1 MDGPLDGVKVLEFSE
16 IIAAPFAGMLL
27 SDMGADVIKVE
38 PPWGEAWRLIRQFI
52 PLESRTF
59 MAVNRGKRSLPLDLS
74 HPEGLE
80 VVHKLL
86 PETDVAIVNYRPDVP
101 YKLGIDYETLSA
113 KNPRLIYCEN
123 TAFGTKGPESH
134 LPGYDIIVQALSGL
148 IASEGKMASGV
159 PQHMFTPVVD
169 VSTGLSM
176 AWAICAALYVRE
188 RTGHGQKIES
198 SLLSNALA
206 MQGSRFLQ
214 VKDTDTEI
222 QEALLEEVALLQAQG
237 ISYEEVQ
244 AHYQAFHAPPPGNI
258 YYRMYQTRDGA
269 LAVGCLSDALRHKLL
284 SALGLEDIR
293 FEPLYD
299 AGSPDARAFGDELT
313 AKAEDLFRGKTTAEW
328 VAVLD
333 EAGVPSGPVRFT
345 EALLEEQ
352 QVVANDMVV
361 ELDHRLA
368 GKLKMV
374 GPLVKMSETP
384 LSARAASPALGEH
397 VDEILDSLGY
407 SQERIRQLRDMGVT
421 R

>member
-86 PETDVAIVNYRPDVP
+86 PETDVAIVNYRPGVP

-222 QEALLEEVALLQAQG
+222 QEALLEEVDLLQAQG

-244 AHYQAFHAPPPGNI
+244 THYQSFHAP
-258 YYRMYQTRDGA
+258 
-269 LAVGCLSDALRHKLL
+269 LRAT
-284 SALGLEDIR
+284 S
-293 FEPLYD
+293 
-299 AGSPDARAFGDELT
+299 
-313 AKAEDLFRGKTTAEW
+313 TTACTRPGTGHW
-328 VAVLD
+328 LW
-333 EAGVPSGPVRFT
+333 
-345 EALLEEQ
+345 
-352 QVVANDMVV
+352 
-361 ELDHRLA
+361 
-368 GKLKMV
+368 
-374 GPLVKMSETP
+374 
-384 LSARAASPALGEH
+384 AA
-397 VDEILDSLGY
+397 
-407 SQERIRQLRDMGVT
+407 
-421 R
+421 